1 MGIGLRSVV
10 MPVPSRNPLL
20 RSHDG
25 RAILV
30 TQAAHALAQG
40 MLTVIVPWLILEQGG
55 SAAQAALGFACTFV
69 PFLLLAAPAGL
80 AGDRMARRPLLGS
93 SLAVGVLIA
102 GALALALG
110 AGDLAIPWLYL
121 AALLVGSVRVFV
133 DAAMFGALATVTPR
147 DEMMPAQAA
156 LAQAFNLGYFGGPA
170 IAGLALVLGAGIAMS
185 LVAGA
190 LALAAIAAVTASPRL
205 DERDERGPR
214 PTVRRGLAFLFL
226 SRDLR
231 VLTITGIAWS
241 VASGAA
247 ISLAVPHLRNDL
259 GVSGVALAAV
269 LGAGV
274 ACMML
279 ATPIITRLDRRH
291 ADETIIVLA
300 CAAYVVPALAM
311 ALIPGVMG
319 TALTYA
325 PLMLANA
332 ICAATLMGAR
342 ARRVPLSMQA
352 LAGVAG
358 RTLIMAGLAAGA
370 AAGGLAADWLG
381 SRGAYAL
388 VAVALGI
395 TALAARPALVRVR
408 ERRLRGNVATAP

>member
-1 MGIGLRSVV
+1 
-10 MPVPSRNPLL
+10 MPVNSRNPLL
-20 RSHDG
+20 RSRDG
-25 RAILV
+25 RAILI

-55 SAAQAALGFACTFV
+55 SASQAAIGFAITFV

-80 AGDRMARRPLLGS
+80 AGDRLSRRPLLGIALAIGTAIAVG
-93 SLAVGVLIA
+93 LAVAMGS
-102 GALALALG
+102 GELAV
-110 AGDLAIPWLYL
+110 PWLYL
-121 AALLVGSVRVFV
+121 AAFLIGSVRVFV
-133 DAAMFGALATVTPR
+133 DAAMFGAVAQITSR
-147 DEMMPAQAA
+147 DEAMPAQAT

-170 IAGLALVLGAGIAMS
+170 IAGLALALGAGIAMAM
-185 LVAGA
+185 VAGA
-190 LALAAIAAVTASPRL
+190 LAIAGLAAMSASVRL
-205 DERDERGPR
+205 DLRVERGPR
-214 PTVRRGLAFLFL
+214 PSMRRGLAFLFL

-231 VLTITGIAWS
+231 VLTVTGVAWS

-259 GVSGVALAAV
+259 GVSGAALAAV

-291 ADETIIVLA
+291 ADETIIVFA
-300 CAAYVVPALAM
+300 CAAYMVPALAM
-311 ALIPGVMG
+311 AFVPGVMG
-319 TALTYA
+319 TALAYA

-342 ARRVPLSMQA
+342 ARRVPTSMQA

-358 RTLIMAGLAAGA
+358 RTLVMAGLAVGA
-370 AAGGLAADWLG
+370 AAGGFAADVLG
-381 SRGAYAL
+381 SRGAYAI
-388 VAVALGI
+388 VALALGA

-408 ERRLRGNVATAP
+408 KRRLRGRALPVAR

>member
-1 MGIGLRSVV
+1 MQVNT
-10 MPVPSRNPLL
+10 RNPLL
-20 RSHDG
+20 RSRDG

-40 MLTVIVPWLILEQGG
+40 MLTVIIPWLILEQGG
-55 SAAQAALGFACTFV
+55 SASQAAIGLAMTFV

-80 AGDRMARRPLLGS
+80 AGDRMARRPLLATALAIGGV
-93 SLAVGVLIA
+93 LAVGIA
-102 GALALALG
+102 LLMA
-110 AGDLAIPWLYL
+110 AGDLSLPWLYV
-121 AALLVGSVRVFV
+121 AAFAIGSVRVFV
-133 DAAMFGALATVTPR
+133 DAGMFGALATVASR

-170 IAGLALVLGAGIAMS
+170 VGGLALVLGAGFAMA

-190 LALAAIAAVTASPRL
+190 LAIAAIAAISASARL
-205 DERDERGPR
+205 DERAEGAPA
-214 PTVRRGLAFLFL
+214 PSVRRGLAFLFL

-231 VLTITGIAWS
+231 VLTLTGIAWS
-241 VASGAA
+241 LASGAA

-259 GVSGVALAAV
+259 GVSGAALAAV

-311 ALIPGVMG
+311 AAVPGVMG
-319 TALTYA
+319 TALAYA

-332 ICAATLMGAR
+332 VCAATLMGAR
-342 ARRVPLSMQA
+342 ARRVPRSMQA

-358 RTLIMAGLAAGA
+358 RTLVMAGLAAGA
-370 AAGGLAADWLG
+370 ALGGLAADWMG
-381 SRGAYAL
+381 ARGAYLMVGAAL
-388 VAVALGI
+388 AI
-395 TALAARPALVRVR
+395 TAVAARPALMRAR
-408 ERRLRGNVATAP
+408 DRRLRSRTAPTRS

>member
-1 MGIGLRSVV
+1 MQKD
-10 MPVPSRNPLL
+10 SRNPLI
-20 RSHDG
+20 RSRDG

-55 SAAQAALGFACTFV
+55 SASQAAIGFAITFV

-80 AGDRMARRPLLGS
+80 AGDRMARRPLLASALGLGTLLAAVLALLLAS
-93 SLAVGVLIA
+93 GSLAM
-102 GALALALG
+102 
-110 AGDLAIPWLYL
+110 PWLYL
-121 AALLVGSVRVFV
+121 AAFLIGSVRVFV
-133 DAAMFGALATVTPR
+133 DAAMFGALATVASR

-170 IAGLALVLGAGIAMS
+170 IAGLALVLGGDIATW

-190 LALAAIAAVTASPRL
+190 MAIAAMGALAASARL
-205 DERDERGPR
+205 DERDDTGTR

-231 VLTITGIAWS
+231 VLTITGVAWS
-241 VASGAA
+241 LASGAA

-259 GVSGVALAAV
+259 GVSGAALAAV

-300 CAAYVVPALAM
+300 CAIYVVPALAM

-319 TALTYA
+319 TALAYA

-342 ARRVPLSMQA
+342 ARRVPRSMQA

-358 RTLIMAGLAAGA
+358 RTLVMAGLATGA
-370 AAGGLAADWLG
+370 ALGGIAADWVG
-381 SRGAYAL
+381 SRGAYAI

-395 TALAARPALVRVR
+395 TAIAARPALVRAR
-408 ERRLRGNVATAP
+408 DRRLRGREAPARS

>member
-1 MGIGLRSVV
+1 MLRS
-10 MPVPSRNPLL
+10 R
-20 RSHDG
+20 DG
-25 RAILV
+25 RALLV

-40 MLTVIVPWLILEQGG
+40 MLTVIIPWLVLEQGG
-55 SAAQAALGFACTFV
+55 SAAQAAIGFAITFV

-80 AGDRMARRPLLGS
+80 AGDRWPRRPLLGAALGTGTM
-93 SLAVGVLIA
+93 LAVLLAILLGTT
-102 GALALALG
+102 GLAL
-110 AGDLAIPWLYL
+110 PWLY
-121 AALLVGSVRVFV
+121 AAAFLIGSVRVFV
-133 DAAMFGALATVTPR
+133 DAAMFGALATVASR

-170 IAGLALVLGAGIAMS
+170 IAGLALVLGHGFAGA

-190 LALAAIAAVTASPRL
+190 LAVAGVAAISGSRRL
-205 DERDERGPR
+205 DERDETGPR
-214 PTVRRGLAFLFL
+214 PPIRRGLAFLFL

-231 VLTITGIAWS
+231 VLTITAVAWS
-241 VASGAA
+241 LASGAA

-259 GVSGVALAAV
+259 GVSGTALAAV

-319 TALTYA
+319 TALAYA

-332 ICAATLMGAR
+332 VCAATLMGAR
-342 ARRVPLSMQA
+342 ARRVPRSMQA

-358 RTLIMAGLAAGA
+358 RTLVMAGLAAGA
-370 AAGGLAADWLG
+370 ALGGLAADLVG

-388 VAVALGI
+388 VALALGI

-408 ERRLRGNVATAP
+408 DRRLRGRTVPART